1 LLAALLCAA
10 GAAQGPGSIPPPA
23 QAATG
28 AAAVQQGAKT
38 TRDFEQL
45 QKQLDRRDNPTQP
58 QITPAAGAAGG
69 AGAGGPSFPL
79 DHIVTTPSAILS
91 AAAIARVLAP
101 YRHRQVTL
109 ADLNRA
115 VAALNALYR
124 EQGVLTARA
133 VLPRQQVQGG
143 VVRIELIEARLD
155 QVRILGARQAPA
167 GFYRDRI
174 HAAAGDVVRLPQLKH
189 DLILLNT
196 GNDVT
201 ARALLAPGRQFGTSD
216 LVIQVQEPPLYTLQ
230 PTLDD
235 SGRSSIGL
243 RRLGLS
249 LRQESLTGYRDTL
262 TLASTWASGTY
273 SQTVAYSL
281 PLNTLGTR
289 LTMGEDFSGIR
300 IRAGQLRSLGITGNS
315 LDFHLDLSHPLLAR
329 AGLVA
334 SGTTGYQV
342 TRSLTRSNAFPLSR
356 DLVQAVNLGVS
367 VQAFDD
373 GGVWLATGL
382 LSFGSGSL
390 AGHHGFGKQTLALA
404 REQRLWPGYTNI
416 LRFTGQSRLFAPA
429 SGLPLVEQM
438 QLGGLATVR
447 GYGEGWQIADTGYA
461 FTDEL
466 DYPLPLRQYF
476 FGGAFSRGLQGA
488 VFADH
493 GGIFGVA
500 GPRRDLY
507 LLSTGV
513 GVVFNSPYLSG
524 RLDWAAP
531 LENRTGLPKVGFDFY
546 LQPRIPDGWLH
557 WPGSGRYAGTGLG
570 LVGSPARSSVK
581 RVEWRSRSGSRAN
594 Q

>member
-1 LLAALLCAA
+1 MVNGRIGWAAVLAALLSLAA
-10 GAAQGPGSIPPPA
+10 AAQGPPSAPPA
-23 QAATG
+23 TQAAG

-45 QKQLDRRDNPTQP
+45 QKQLGRRDNPTQP
-58 QITPAAGAAGG
+58 EITPPTTAATGASAAGA
-69 AGAGGPSFPL
+69 SFEL
-79 DHIVTTPSAILS
+79 DHIVTTASAILS
-91 AAAIARVLAP
+91 PAEITHALAP
-101 YRHRQVTL
+101 YHHRQVTL

-124 EQGVLTARA
+124 EKGVLTARA
-133 VLPRQQVQGG
+133 VLPRQQVEGG

-155 QVRILGARQAPA
+155 QVRVLGARQTAA
-167 GFYRDRI
+167 SFYRDRI
-174 HAAAGDVVRLPQLKH
+174 HATTGDLVRLPELKH

-201 ARALLAPGRQFGTSD
+201 ARALLAPGRRFGTTD
-216 LVIQVQEPPLYTLQ
+216 LVIQVQEPPLYSLQ

-243 RRLGLS
+243 RRIGLS
-249 LRQESLTGYRDTL
+249 LRQESLLGYRDAFTV
-262 TLASTWASGTY
+262 ASTWAMGTF
-273 SQTVAYSL
+273 SQMVAYSL

-289 LTMGEDFSGIR
+289 LTMGADFSGIR
-300 IRAGQLRSLGITGNS
+300 IRAGQLQSLGITGNS

-329 AGLVA
+329 AGLVL
-334 SGTTGYQV
+334 SGTAGYQV

-356 DLVQAVNLGVS
+356 ELVQAVNLGVNL
-367 VQAFDD
+367 QAFD
-373 GGVWLATGL
+373 GSGVWLATGM

-390 AGHHGFGKQTLALA
+390 AGHHGFGKETLALA

-416 LRFTGQSRLFAPA
+416 LRLTGQSRLFAPT

-438 QLGGLATVR
+438 QVGGLATVR

-476 FGGAFSRGLQGA
+476 FGGAFSRGLEGA

-500 GPRRDLY
+500 GPQRDLY
-507 LLSTGV
+507 LTSAGL

-531 LENRTGLPKVGFDFY
+531 LENRAGLPKVGFDFY
-546 LQPRIPDGWLH
+546 LQPRIPSGWLH
-557 WPGSGRYAGTGLG
+557 LPGAGR
-570 LVGSPARSSVK
+570 
-581 RVEWRSRSGSRAN
+581 
-594 Q
+594 